1 MYKKIYYNFTKLFT
15 FKFRTVLK
23 KNFLSYVANNSLDK
37 KLQRYIDYYN
47 GYFVELGAN
56 DGINQS
62 NTFFFEKKRNWK
74 GVLIEPYKNNYLECI
89 KNRSKKNKF
98 YCAACVSNKF
108 KNKTIKLIYANLF
121 TADINSNKNFDQIV
135 KNSKNLKQVN
145 NPFYFRSKARTLN
158 NILKSAK
165 SPKKIDLLCL
175 DVEGSELEVL
185 KGINFMDFSFKYIL
199 IESNEF
205 KKIRFF
211 LKKKNY
217 FLESHFGGIDYLFK
231 LNGNN

>member
-74 GVLIEPYKNNYLECI
+74 GVLIEPYKNNYL
-89 KNRSKKNKF
+89 
-98 YCAACVSNKF
+98 
-108 KNKTIKLIYANLF
+108 
-121 TADINSNKNFDQIV
+121 
-135 KNSKNLKQVN
+135 
-145 NPFYFRSKARTLN
+145 
-158 NILKSAK
+158 
-165 SPKKIDLLCL
+165 
-175 DVEGSELEVL
+175 
-185 KGINFMDFSFKYIL
+185 
-199 IESNEF
+199 
-205 KKIRFF
+205 
-211 LKKKNY
+211 
-217 FLESHFGGIDYLFK
+217 
-231 LNGNN
+231 